1 MRIKTQER
9 EIMKLNVLEGQTT
22 DVGTQLVTTVIKVK
36 DLVGNYAVDV
46 FDHEKG
52 RAGGKGGYQRKANQS
67 RIKRLSKLLAESK
80 VTIPTAILGNI
91 RKPLEK
97 VIKFDSSGR
106 SIVNLSSPIMII
118 DGQHRVASFAEVY
131 NNHDFYGIDQKKF
144 GEIKLFISLLWN
156 ASLQEEINQFYVVN
170 SNAKSIPVGNRQEL
184 EAYLD
189 TGDDLISELVDLTWE
204 LDKTEEWK
212 GKIKF
217 PNSSSGLIPNSGIVS
232 SLKTVFNDSNLKKLS
247 FKEKL
252 DLISAVWIGVKEVLP
267 GCFKNPEKYT
277 LQKGIGVNT
286 IHGLIPDIFADILT
300 SNGMTFDKKSI
311 QDPFDS
317 NVWKKYLKPLAKY
330 EDNDQTG
337 EANTVVGEEFWRVGK
352 TGGAGQYSSG
362 QGRSVLLKI
371 FQNEILGS

>member
-9 EIMKLNVLEGQTT
+9 GIMKLNVLEGQTT

-36 DLVGNYAVDV
+36 DLVNNYAVDV

-52 RAGGKGGYQRKANQS
+52 RAGKGGYQRKANQS
-67 RIKRLSKLLAESK
+67 RIKKLSKLLAESK

-91 RKPLEK
+91 RQPLEK

-106 SIVNLSSPIMII
+106 SIINLSSPIMII

-131 NNHDFYGIDQKKF
+131 NNPEFYGVDPKKF
-144 GEIKLFISLLWN
+144 GEIKLFVSLLWN

-184 EAYLD
+184 EAYIG
-189 TGDDLISELVDLTWE
+189 TGDDLISDLVDLTWE

-232 SLKTVFNDSNLKKLS
+232 SLKTVFNDSNLKKLP

-252 DLISAVWIGVKEVLP
+252 DLISAVWVGVKEVLP

-317 NVWKKYLKPLAKY
+317 NVWKKYFKPLAKY